1 MSDYIPFIRLREISL
16 IKDEMAQKN
25 VGVIFD
31 WTTRLGEA
39 LAIVV
44 RFIDEWAI
52 KQRFIRLQLLTKTM
66 TGEKIAREIAH
77 TVSTEYGISQDR
89 LLAMRDRASANG
101 LSWSFSLT
109 YSM

>member
-25 VGVIFD
+25 VGVIFGG
-31 WTTRLGEA
+31 TTHLGEA

-44 RFIDEWAI
+44 RFIDEWFIDEWAI

-66 TGEKIAREIAH
+66 TGEKLRERLRILYPQSIA
-77 TVSTEYGISQDR
+77 
-89 LLAMRDRASANG
+89 
-101 LSWSFSLT
+101 
-109 YSM
+109 

>member
-66 TGEKIAREIAH
+66 TGEKLRERLRILYPQSIA
-77 TVSTEYGISQDR
+77 
-89 LLAMRDRASANG
+89 
-101 LSWSFSLT
+101 
-109 YSM
+109 